1 MIYTKKDGTAVS
13 YDTKNYYKVYRDR
26 HSERMRCEDCNR
38 EVAELAFKRHLASTF
53 HANMVARNGRA
64 KPPPMPEERESE
76 PKEVDSVPDSPKEIP
91 ALNIAMTVKELRSK
105 AKDLNIKGY
114 SRMSKGQLEELINK
128 GTIGNPE
135 PVTKPAPVAD
145 VQAVAAPEPAKS
157 AKKPNAWNTFLSG
170 FAKEKGLSLKEAMKT
185 AKEAWIEHKAKA
197 TKSA

>member
-1 MIYTKKDGTAVS
+1 MIYTKKDGTSVN
-13 YDTKNYYKVYRDR
+13 YDTKAYHKVYRER
-26 HSERMRCEDCNR
+26 HSERIRCEDCDR

-53 HANMVARNGRA
+53 HANMVARNGRS
-64 KPPPMPEERESE
+64 KPPPMPEER
-76 PKEVDSVPDSPKEIP
+76 DSVPDSPKEIP

-135 PVTKPAPVAD
+135 PVTKPAPVAEAAPA
-145 VQAVAAPEPAKS
+145 AVAEPAKP

>member
-13 YDTKNYYKVYRDR
+13 YDTKNYYKVYRER
-26 HSERMRCEDCNR
+26 HSERIHCEDCNR

-53 HANMVARNGRA
+53 HANMAARNSRA

-76 PKEVDSVPDSPKEIP
+76 PKVDPVPDSPKEIP
-91 ALNIAMTVKELRSK
+91 ALNISMTVKELRSK

-145 VQAVAAPEPAKS
+145 VQAVVAEPVKA

-185 AKEAWIEHKAKA
+185 AKEAWAEHKAKA
-197 TKSA
+197 SKSA